1 MKKAFAIALILA
13 IICGLYAVVCVEK
26 VPAGYVGV
34 VYSAGGVEE
43 ETLSRGWHFLSPLK
57 KVKEFPIS
65 QQQIVFSNNAA
76 DYNDKEHSDWS
87 IDAPADGGT
96 VKINLTVNYN
106 FLADRVVSL
115 YERFSGM
122 DGEDIVANYIQNS
135 IIAHVKEV
143 TPQFTV
149 MEIYSEKKDEVNKAI
164 TDHLNSK
171 LKEEYGIEIK
181 SALITDVQLND
192 TLMEKIQ
199 AKEQAKMDAENAE
212 LERQTALAQAETD
225 KVKAQAAADVAVI
238 EAQAEADM
246 IKIQAEAEAEANR
259 VIADSITQELIDMTE
274 AEARKVHGWVTIAGA
289 ESVIADTRTPSTTAA
304 TPAVAD
310 TPAE

>member
-13 IICGLYAVVCVEK
+13 IICGLYAVICVEK

-34 VYSAGGVEE
+34 VYSASGVEE

-76 DYNDKEHSDWS
+76 DYNDKEHADWS

-106 FLADRVVSL
+106 FIADRVVSL

-238 EAQAEADM
+238 EAQAAADM

-274 AEARKVHGWVTIAGA
+274 AEARKVHGWVTITGA